1 MTPEQ
6 EAKRVELY
14 NQFKE
19 EHRNDVRNMLIAL
32 VVPLGPMGLIILVS
46 EIMYRRD
53 LKIVTKLENDIRDYR
68 VNIRSNKSKMKE
80 LNKMNIENVEKMKK
94 IEAPILDR

>member
-1 MTPEQ
+1 
-6 EAKRVELY
+6 
-14 NQFKE
+14 
-19 EHRNDVRNMLIAL
+19 MLIAL
-32 VVPLGPMGLIILVS
+32 AVPLGPMGLIILVS

-94 IEAPILDR
+94 IEAPLLDR